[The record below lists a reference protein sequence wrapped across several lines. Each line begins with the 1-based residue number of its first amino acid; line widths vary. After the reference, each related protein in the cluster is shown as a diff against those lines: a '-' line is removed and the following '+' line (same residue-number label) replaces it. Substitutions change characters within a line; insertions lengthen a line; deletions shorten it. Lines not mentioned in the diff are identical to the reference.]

1 MAFAVWVRSIPVF
14 SALLVA
20 ALSGCASPSGGDPGS
35 VVSATAPPGVV
46 RSSTVAATS
55 EQESPDPPPT
65 TEVSLVAV
73 DASGQPADGF
83 VVSGTGPVGE
93 LDCTYGTSSR
103 SATSPGIYHCGA
115 SADAADVC
123 WAGTGRREL
132 FCADDPWSR
141 ELRWYRVDT
150 RLEPVGKTANP
161 EPWALELADGRKCR
175 IRVGGAWGGRADGLV
190 GAYSCTGGAEVVLQP
205 SDARTAI
212 DTSAPTWHVSMGEL
226 GAGSPDLPPPT
237 IVDVRT
243 AYFAAAP

>member
-1 MAFAVWVRSIPVF
+1 MAFAVWVRSVPVF

-20 ALSGCASPSGGDPGS
+20 VLSGCASPSGGDPGP
-35 VVSATAPPGVV
+35 VAPAPPGSVE
-46 RSSTVAATS
+46 SSTITATS
-55 EQESPDPPPT
+55 GQERPDPPPT
-65 TEVSLVAV
+65 AVVSLVAV
-73 DASGQPADGF
+73 DSSGQPSDGF
-83 VVSGTGPVGE
+83 VVSGTAPVGE
-93 LDCTYGTSSR
+93 LDCENSTSSR

-123 WAGTGRREL
+123 WARTGRSEVL
-132 FCADDPWSR
+132 CADDPWNR
-141 ELRWYRVDT
+141 ELRWYTVKP
-150 RLEPVGKTANP
+150 RLEPIGKIADP
-161 EPWALELADGRKCR
+161 EPWALELADGRTCR

-205 SDARTAI
+205 SEARTAI
-212 DTSAPTWHVSMGEL
+212 DRSAPTWHVAMGEL